1 MAQKNITYEGLQKD
15 SDFLSS
21 AYHSLIALGENPSPN
36 NPKEI
41 VDTFL
46 TKRRW
51 FNANLGAT
59 VNQSRTILNDF
70 SPDLLSAHLPAAVV
84 TRDLDVKN
92 LVLPNPHLHNMA
104 Y

>member
-15 SDFLSS
+15 SDFVSS

-46 TKRRW
+46 T
-51 FNANLGAT
+51 
-59 VNQSRTILNDF
+59 
-70 SPDLLSAHLPAAVV
+70 
-84 TRDLDVKN
+84 
-92 LVLPNPHLHNMA
+92 
-104 Y
+104 

>member
-15 SDFLSS
+15 SDFISS
-21 AYHSLIALGENPSPN
+21 AYHSLRALGENPSPT

-70 SPDLLSAHLPAAVV
+70 SPDLLTLYH
-84 TRDLDVKN
+84 
-92 LVLPNPHLHNMA
+92 H
-104 Y
+104 